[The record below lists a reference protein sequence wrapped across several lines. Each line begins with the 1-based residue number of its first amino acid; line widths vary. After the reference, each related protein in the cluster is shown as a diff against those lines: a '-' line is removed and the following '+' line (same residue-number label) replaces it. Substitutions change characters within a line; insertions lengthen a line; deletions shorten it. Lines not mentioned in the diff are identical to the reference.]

1 MDGMEFK
8 ISRQAT
14 ASSFAAADWVGEG
27 DTMNI
32 LRRG

>member
-1 MDGMEFK
+1 MDGMELQ

-14 ASSFAAADWVGEG
+14 ANSFAAADWVGEG
-27 DTMNI
+27 TMNI